1 MRIRG
6 ERECVAW
13 LGQVI
18 WRSCPFLEWRKE
30 INVVGGWVPG
40 TGQDREMGSFS
51 ILPKLDPLR
60 MASLLTL
67 KCCQFP
73 EQAIYPH

>member
-1 MRIRG
+1 MP
-6 ERECVAW
+6 E
-13 LGQVI
+13 
-18 WRSCPFLEWRKE
+18 
-30 INVVGGWVPG
+30 

-67 KCCQFP
+67 KCCQFS
-73 EQAIYPH
+73 EQAIHPH